1 MRLSFRATLFYG
13 LVALSGVAGLGY
25 QLLWT
30 RMLSVSLGHEF
41 IAVMAVVA
49 AFFFGLALGSLVLN
63 RWIRNSRK
71 PHVGYAVAEAV
82 IAIWAILLTQLIP
95 VYNRWLPKLIGIE
108 PTALEHW
115 SIAFAASLLLL
126 LPATLAMGATLPLLE
141 QTLFK
146 LWQQPK
152 RVAGLYAQNTLGAV
166 AGTLLA
172 TFLLIPQFGIL
183 NSQFFLAT
191 LNVICGAGMLMLF
204 LGSKAIPDKEPEPF
218 TTPGRRDNG
227 LLALLFCSGF
237 LGIGYEILVVRILS
251 QIMENTVY
259 SFAAVLAV
267 FLLGTAMGAGA
278 YQRFWALR
286 KTQDH
291 WQPGLQL
298 LLATTSSCCLVGT
311 FALWAAD
318 GIYPWLINEMP
329 KGKLFSIAA
338 ELMIASLVLTLP
350 TFCMGALFC
359 HLSQKALPGSGLG
372 LALGCNTLGSAI
384 APILFGLVILPT
396 LGAKLAMAATAA
408 GYWLLNLL
416 ILRTSYTASENRV
429 VTWSAATVP
438 CLMIG
443 ALLLIPGPLRFVTLS
458 DGSEVVQYE
467 DGVMAAVAVIED
479 SSGHHHLKVNN
490 HFTMGGTASRFSDHR
505 QTHIPMLLHGHPQ
518 TALYL
523 GLGTGISFDAAQ
535 YYPGLNTVAVELIP
549 EAIGVMDQ
557 FGVEPHRWNSKPQ
570 VIAADARR
578 YVLSDPNHYDV
589 IIAEIFHPSRDGAG
603 SLYTVE
609 HFQAVKQRLTEDGVF
624 CQWLPL
630 FQLDIPTLKTI
641 MRSFLAVFPDAQLH
655 LGHLSLQQ
663 PILCLA
669 GFNNNK
675 SFHPNWLLERIHN
688 RQLQQQL
695 IQARLNSDFALL
707 GGFIGA
713 GDALAKFAGE
723 GPLNTDNNPVVIYS
737 APDFVYQQ
745 QQDPS
750 IRLNTL
756 LNTINT
762 QPEQLMAKDDAKF
775 GQRLERYWQGRNRF
789 IETGME
795 FSQGQGISQ
804 IIATSGQELLSIVET
819 SPDFEPAYRT
829 LLMGAQAMSQVNPY
843 EAYNL
848 LSQLQ
853 AASPQQPQASIMKK
867 RLFGGNL

>member
-359 HLSQKALPGSGLG
+359 HLSQKPFRAQAWVWLW
-372 LALGCNTLGSAI
+372 
-384 APILFGLVILPT
+384 
-396 LGAKLAMAATAA
+396 GATPWEA
-408 GYWLLNLL
+408 
-416 ILRTSYTASENRV
+416 
-429 VTWSAATVP
+429 
-438 CLMIG
+438 
-443 ALLLIPGPLRFVTLS
+443 PLRP
-458 DGSEVVQYE
+458 Y
-467 DGVMAAVAVIED
+467 
-479 SSGHHHLKVNN
+479 
-490 HFTMGGTASRFSDHR
+490 
-505 QTHIPMLLHGHPQ
+505 
-518 TALYL
+518 
-523 GLGTGISFDAAQ
+523 
-535 YYPGLNTVAVELIP
+535 
-549 EAIGVMDQ
+549 
-557 FGVEPHRWNSKPQ
+557 
-570 VIAADARR
+570 
-578 YVLSDPNHYDV
+578 
-589 IIAEIFHPSRDGAG
+589 
-603 SLYTVE
+603 
-609 HFQAVKQRLTEDGVF
+609 
-624 CQWLPL
+624 
-630 FQLDIPTLKTI
+630 
-641 MRSFLAVFPDAQLH
+641 
-655 LGHLSLQQ
+655 
-663 PILCLA
+663 CLA
-669 GFNNNK
+669 
-675 SFHPNWLLERIHN
+675 
-688 RQLQQQL
+688 
-695 IQARLNSDFALL
+695 
-707 GGFIGA
+707 
-713 GDALAKFAGE
+713 
-723 GPLNTDNNPVVIYS
+723 
-737 APDFVYQQ
+737 
-745 QQDPS
+745 
-750 IRLNTL
+750 
-756 LNTINT
+756 
-762 QPEQLMAKDDAKF
+762 
-775 GQRLERYWQGRNRF
+775 
-789 IETGME
+789 
-795 FSQGQGISQ
+795 
-804 IIATSGQELLSIVET
+804 
-819 SPDFEPAYRT
+819 
-829 LLMGAQAMSQVNPY
+829 
-843 EAYNL
+843 
-848 LSQLQ
+848 
-853 AASPQQPQASIMKK
+853 
-867 RLFGGNL
+867 